1 MACSPTDKSP
11 TATHVKL
18 APGHFH
24 PWEQPSPPLG
34 PSCPSASRCILEC
47 RGGSTVP
54 WGGTALLC
62 WRWVGR
68 VGRVWVFLDSVLVGR
83 PPYPGFSLSLLL
95 PLSCCERKGGSNQLW
110 ERLPDTGAEGGALP
124 ETSHA

>member
-1 MACSPTDKSP
+1 MLPDGQVAYGYSRQTCSWALPSLGTAKSAP
-11 TATHVKL
+11 WTFLSLCVSIYSGVK
-18 APGHFH
+18 
-24 PWEQPSPPLG
+24 
-34 PSCPSASRCILEC
+34 
-47 RGGSTVP
+47 GGSTGP
-54 WGGTALLC
+54 WGGIALLC

-83 PPYPGFSLSLLL
+83 PPFPPGFSLSLLL

-124 ETSHA
+124 ETSQA